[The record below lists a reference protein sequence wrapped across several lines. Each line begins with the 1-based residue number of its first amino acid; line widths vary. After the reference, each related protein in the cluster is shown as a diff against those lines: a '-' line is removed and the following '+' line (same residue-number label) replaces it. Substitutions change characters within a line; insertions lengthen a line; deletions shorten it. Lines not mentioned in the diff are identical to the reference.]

1 MQRKMPTL
9 SVQSLPFY
17 EEKYATSMVATKNRI
32 RKIYKEELQVG
43 QGHGF
48 NKRVATKEIK
58 KLFTFL
64 TTDEFEKKY
73 GRVFNIVDLYLTTNL
88 QVSDILENYEH
99 CMSTDEMITFVSF
112 IKSTIKEIDKNVSF
126 QVTTNRV
133 NKMFLASRFFQP
145 AQVGID
151 RITSLRLLNYVPLD
165 VSLYDAQK
173 AYEILLDLNE
183 KYGVKYDD
191 ISLYT
196 ILRSVLN
203 NEIDSY
209 YKVAEDYKRELDM
222 YTHVQK
228 RCIPLLTRRERN

>member
-1 MQRKMPTL
+1 MQKKFPSLSAQTL
-9 SVQSLPFY
+9 SFY
-17 EEKYATSMVATKNRI
+17 EEKYVTSMISTKNRI
-32 RKIYKEELQVG
+32 RKIYKDELKVG
-43 QGHGF
+43 QGYGF

-58 KLFTFL
+58 KLFVFL
-64 TTDEFEKKY
+64 TTDEFEIKY
-73 GRVFNIVDLYLTTNL
+73 GRKFNIIDLYLTTNL
-88 QVSDILENYEH
+88 QVSDILENYEN
-99 CMSTDEMITFVSF
+99 CMSTDEMITFVAF
-112 IKSTIKEIDKNVSF
+112 IKNTVKEIDKNVIF
-126 QVTTNRV
+126 QVSTSAI
-133 NKMFLASRFFQP
+133 NKSILASRFCQP
-145 AQVGID
+145 SQAGID
-151 RITSLRLLNYVPLD
+151 RITSLKLLNYISID
-165 VSLYDAQK
+165 VSLYDVQK
-173 AYEILLDLNE
+173 AHEILLDLND

>member
-1 MQRKMPTL
+1 
-9 SVQSLPFY
+9 
-17 EEKYATSMVATKNRI
+17 
-32 RKIYKEELQVG
+32 
-43 QGHGF
+43 
-48 NKRVATKEIK
+48 
-58 KLFTFL
+58 
-64 TTDEFEKKY
+64 
-73 GRVFNIVDLYLTTNL
+73 
-88 QVSDILENYEH
+88 
-99 CMSTDEMITFVSF
+99 
-112 IKSTIKEIDKNVSF
+112 
-126 QVTTNRV
+126 
-133 NKMFLASRFFQP
+133 MFLASRFFQP

-151 RITSLRLLNYVPLD
+151 RITSLKLLNYVPLD

-173 AYEILLDLNE
+173 AHEILLDLNE